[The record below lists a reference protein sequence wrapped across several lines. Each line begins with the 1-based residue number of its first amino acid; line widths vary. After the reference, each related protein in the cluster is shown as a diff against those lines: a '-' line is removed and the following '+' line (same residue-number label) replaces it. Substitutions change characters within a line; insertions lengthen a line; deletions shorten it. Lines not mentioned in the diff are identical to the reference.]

1 VIAPGWGTTRTEFC
15 RVGIGDHPPHDR
27 ETRPSGRIARPEPL
41 KHGAHRSFHQ
51 FGRGVSAHPRPE
63 EATISTAALFDV
75 DGTLVDSN
83 YLHVHAWHRA
93 FHRLGRDVDS
103 WRVHRAIGKGSGKLL
118 ATLLGDEDADRIGDE
133 AKELHSR
140 FYLETAPLLRPFDQA
155 PELIR
160 TLAGHGV
167 RVVLA
172 TSAGA
177 DELKELRRVLD
188 VDDVVSG
195 IVSGADVDATKPDPE
210 PVVAALES
218 AGTAPEDTIFVGD
231 AVWDV
236 HAATKAG
243 VRTVSVLSGGVSAA
257 ELTEAGAIATYDD
270 AAALLAG
277 LDESPLAK
285 LFS

>member
-1 VIAPGWGTTRTEFC
+1 MTTLLYDRKPGHPVGYPVRNHSNTART
-15 RVGIGDHPPHDR
+15 
-27 ETRPSGRIARPEPL
+27 GRFTSSR
-41 KHGAHRSFHQ
+41 
-51 FGRGVSAHPRPE
+51 RGVSAHPRPE
-63 EATISTAALFDV
+63 EATITTAVLFDV

-133 AKELHSR
+133 VKELHSR
-140 FYLETAPLLRPFDQA
+140 FYLETASLLRPFDQA

-160 TLAGHGV
+160 ALAGHGV

-195 IVSGADVDATKPDPE
+195 IVSGADVERRSRIRSRCSRRWRAREQRRRTRSSSATRCGTSMRLPRPE
-210 PVVAALES
+210 CGRCRCCPVGL
-218 AGTAPEDTIFVGD
+218 
-231 AVWDV
+231 
-236 HAATKAG
+236 
-243 VRTVSVLSGGVSAA
+243 VRRS
-257 ELTEAGAIATYDD
+257 
-270 AAALLAG
+270 
-277 LDESPLAK
+277 
-285 LFS
+285 